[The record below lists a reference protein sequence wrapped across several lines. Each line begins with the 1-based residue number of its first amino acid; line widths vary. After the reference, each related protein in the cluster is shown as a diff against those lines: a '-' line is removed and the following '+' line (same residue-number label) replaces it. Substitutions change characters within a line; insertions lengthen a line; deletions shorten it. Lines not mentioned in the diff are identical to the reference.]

1 VEHCQAR
8 GEVVAVTG
16 DGVNDSPAL
25 KKADIG
31 VAMGIVGSDV
41 AKEAA
46 DVILL
51 DDNFASIVAGVEEGR
66 IIFDNLKK
74 SIAYTISHLLP
85 ELAPFLFNI
94 FIGIPIALSSV
105 LILCIDLGTELAP
118 AISLAYEKGESD
130 VMDRKPRD
138 VTKDHLVDGKVVSH
152 SYLQAGVIETMACY
166 FAFFVVMGNHGFPPQ
181 SLVNT
186 RNNWASGSPDLV
198 VNGVTYTDSQQ
209 MAALSEAQSAYFI
222 SVVLVQMIN
231 IVCSKTRVV
240 SIFSHGMGNMRLNVA
255 IVIEATIC
263 LLIVYVPPLHVAFQ
277 SAYTDGIY
285 WLPALPFCLLLFWWN
300 ELRKKIYR
308 THRNNPTAQSI
319 WY

>member
-1 VEHCQAR
+1 
-8 GEVVAVTG
+8 
-16 DGVNDSPAL
+16 
-25 KKADIG
+25 
-31 VAMGIVGSDV
+31 MGIVGSDV

-130 VMDRKPRD
+130 VMERKPRD
-138 VTKDHLVDGKVVSH
+138 VTKDHLVNGRVVSY

-166 FAFFVVMGNHGFPPQ
+166 FAFFVVMGNHGFPPA
-181 SLVNT
+181 SLLNT
-186 RNNWASGSPDLV
+186 RNNWVSGAPDLI
-198 VNGVTYTDSQQ
+198 VNGVHYNADAQV
-209 MAALSEAQSAYFI
+209 AALAEAQSAYFI
-222 SVVLVQMIN
+222 SVVLVQIIN
-231 IVCSKTRVV
+231 IISSKTRVV
-240 SIFSHGMGNMRLNVA
+240 SIFTHGMGNMRLNVA
-255 IVIEATIC
+255 IVIEAAIC

-277 SAYTDGIY
+277 SAYTNGIY

-300 ELRKKIYR
+300 ELRKKLSR
-308 THRNNPTAQSI
+308 ENPKSPTAMSI
-319 WY
+319 SY